1 MATPRHIIGIDLGT
15 TNCVLAFLEAGASG
29 YRPQVLPV
37 LQWDSPV
44 STVASRTLPS
54 FNYLTTSVDR
64 QSGFH
69 AEGAELPALD
79 GDWVPGIYARN
90 RMADT
95 PSRVI
100 HSAKSWLCHGGIDR
114 TAAILPWQS
123 EEIPP
128 KDRLS
133 PVQASSAYLVY
144 LKEAWNR
151 AHADAGP
158 EERFENQEIV
168 LTVPASFD
176 EAAQQLTLEAARMA
190 GYPERIS
197 LIEEPQAAFY
207 DWLGWG
213 RHVSELHDL
222 LDLVPE
228 RTARVLVCD
237 IGGGTTDLS
246 LFEVAGDPESP
257 TGLLLRRVAVSEHL
271 LLGGDNIDLTL
282 AYLFEQKLTGGKS
295 KLSGGQWSQLL
306 VQAREL
312 KERILSPVG
321 EERPVGEDP
330 ILSPFAKSAS
340 SPPFAKGGGG
350 GFDLASQNEIP
361 LNPPLQRGT
370 LTPPLQ
376 AGTFKQDPGEEEGS
390 APFTLTLAGTG
401 AGLFASTLSAS
412 ITAAEVRETVLEGF
426 FPECGAEERPGK
438 KMGGLR
444 EWGLPYAEDT
454 AVTRHL
460 AAFLEGRQVHA
471 VLYNGG
477 SVTPAFLRRRLTD
490 LVARWQGGQAPVE
503 LQNDAMAIA
512 VARGAARYG
521 QILQT
526 PRAGER
532 ITGGHAH
539 ALYLEVVRGKQKQ
552 LPTLVC
558 VLPKGMEAN
567 ESVRI
572 ENAEFDLLVNQLVRF
587 QCFFSNRRLHD
598 PAGEV
603 VTWRED
609 QFQPLPPLQTAI
621 HLPADRPKPA
631 NNRLRVTL
639 ECTLNELGLLQLFCV
654 ERDGPGRWRLD
665 FNLRRPVGD
674 EESVPAPEEAP
685 PKREL
690 TEAVGLV
697 LSLYGKKRDPNLPEA
712 RPRQLMRQLEK
723 TMAAPR
729 DSWDSATLRGL
740 WPAISQGMT
749 RRSRSVDHEESWLYL
764 AGFALRPGYG
774 FPLDESRIEELWRL
788 FDLGLAFPK
797 EKRVQVQ
804 WYLLW
809 RRTAG
814 GLNAR
819 RQEKILE
826 KILPMLPSQPE
837 TAEILYLAGSLERI
851 SLDQKMQL
859 VKLLSAALRKPQI
872 SNKIPYAWAL
882 GRLLSRIP
890 LYAGPETVL
899 PPVEVEK
906 LFRQMRE
913 LDWKASDYAPLNPL
927 FAQAARRTE
936 RRDIDLAPELRQ
948 EILQKMKESGARAEE
963 LQVVRETV
971 PVKDADRVR
980 QFGESLPSGLVL
992 VKAAS

>member
-1 MATPRHIIGIDLGT
+1 MTRPRYLIGIDLGT
-15 TNCVLAFLEAGASG
+15 TNTVLAYLDAGASG
-29 YRPQVLPV
+29 YQPQVLPV

-44 STVASRTLPS
+44 STVARQTLPS
-54 FNYLTTSVDR
+54 FNYLTTSLDR
-64 QSGFH
+64 QSGFR
-69 AEGAELPALD
+69 AESTEFPALP
-79 GDWVPGIYARN
+79 GDWVPGIYARK

-123 EEIPP
+123 EEVPP

-151 AHADAGP
+151 AHVDLGP
-158 EERFENQEIV
+158 EAQFENQEVV

-176 EAAQQLTLEAARMA
+176 EAAQQLTLEAARLA

-213 RHVSELHDL
+213 RHVSELLDL
-222 LDLVPE
+222 LELVPE

-246 LFEVAGDPESP
+246 LFEVAGDAQSAS
-257 TGLLLRRVAVSEHL
+257 GLALRRVAVSEHL
-271 LLGGDNIDLTL
+271 LLGGDNIDLAL
-282 AYLFEQKLTGGKS
+282 AHLFEQKLTGGQS
-295 KLSGGQWSQLL
+295 RLTGGQWNQLL
-306 VQAREL
+306 VQARDL
-312 KERILSPVG
+312 KERILVDHPQIS
-321 EERPVGEDP
+321 
-330 ILSPFAKSAS
+330 K
-340 SPPFAKGGGG
+340 
-350 GFDLASQNEIP
+350 
-361 LNPPLQRGT
+361 
-370 LTPPLQ
+370 
-376 AGTFKQDPGEEEGS
+376 EGS
-390 APFTLTLAGTG
+390 AGFTLTLAGAG

-412 ITAAEVRETVLEGF
+412 ITASEVRETVLEGF
-426 FPECGAEERPGK
+426 FPQCEAAERPRK
-438 KMGGLR
+438 KSGGLR

-460 AAFLEGRQVHA
+460 AGFLEGRQVHA

-477 SVTPAFLRRRLTD
+477 SVTPSFLRRRLTAM
-490 LVARWQGGQAPVE
+490 VARWQGGEAPVE
-503 LQNDAMAIA
+503 LQNDAIALA
-512 VARGAARYG
+512 VARGAARYC

-526 PRAGER
+526 PQAGER

-539 ALYLEVVRGKQKQ
+539 ALYLEVVQGKQKK
-552 LPTLVC
+552 LPCLIC

-567 ESVRI
+567 QSVRI
-572 ENAEFDLLVNQLVRF
+572 ENAEFDLLVNQSVRF
-587 QCFFSNRRLHD
+587 QCFFSNRRTSD
-598 PAGEV
+598 PAGQV
-603 VTWRED
+603 VQWREEE
-609 QFQPLPPLQTAI
+609 FQPLPPLQTAI
-621 HLPADRPKPA
+621 HLPSDRPKPA

-665 FNLRRPVGD
+665 FNLRRPVGED
-674 EESVPAPEEAP
+674 ESVQAPEDTPLKKELGEAI
-685 PKREL
+685 
-690 TEAVGLV
+690 GLI

-712 RPRQLMRQLEK
+712 KPRALMRQLEK
-723 TMAAPR
+723 TLGGAR

-740 WPAISQGMT
+740 WPAIAQGMT
-749 RRSRSVDHEESWLYL
+749 RRSRSVEHEESWLYL
-764 AGFALRPGYG
+764 AGYALRPGYG
-774 FPLDESRIEELWRL
+774 FPLDQSRIEELWRL
-788 FDLGLAFPK
+788 FDLGMAFPK
-797 EKRVQVQ
+797 EKRVLVQ

-826 KILPMLPSQPE
+826 LILPKLPAQPD
-837 TAEILYLAGSLERI
+837 TDEILYLAGSLERI
-851 SLDQKMQL
+851 SLHQKMQ
-859 VKLLSAALRKPQI
+859 VAKLLSAALRKPQVA
-872 SNKIPYAWAL
+872 NKVPYAWAL

-899 PPVEVEK
+899 PPLEVEK
-906 LFRQMRE
+906 LFGQLRE
-913 LDWKASDYAPLNPL
+913 LDWKEPLYAPLNPL
-927 FAQAARRTE
+927 FAQAARMTD
-936 RRDIDLAPELRQ
+936 RRDLDLAPELRQ
-948 EILQKMKESGARAEE
+948 EILQKMKVSGARPEE
-963 LQVVRETV
+963 LQVLRETV

-992 VKAAS
+992 VKGG

>member
-1 MATPRHIIGIDLGT
+1 MATPRYQIGIDLGT
-15 TNCVLAFLEAGASG
+15 TNCVLAYLDAGAPHLG
-29 YRPQVLPV
+29 PQVLPV
-37 LQWDSPV
+37 PQWDSPG
-44 STVASRTLPS
+44 STAESPTLPS
-54 FNYLTTSVDR
+54 FNYLTTSADR
-64 QSGFH
+64 QSGFQPGS
-69 AEGAELPALD
+69 AGVPAVE
-79 GDWVPGIYARN
+79 GDWVPGIFARN

-95 PSRVI
+95 PGRVI

-123 EEIPP
+123 AEVPP

-144 LKEAWNR
+144 LKEAWNL
-151 AHADAGP
+151 AHAAAGP
-158 EERFENQEIV
+158 QARFENQEIV
-168 LTVPASFD
+168 LAVPASFD

-190 GYPERIS
+190 GFPERIS

-207 DWLGWG
+207 DWLGSG
-213 RHVSELHDL
+213 AHVSELLDL

-228 RTARVLVCD
+228 RKARVLVCD

-246 LFEVAGDPESP
+246 LFEVAGDPQSP
-257 TGLLLRRVAVSEHL
+257 TGLALRRVAVSEHL

-282 AYLFEQKLTGGKS
+282 AYLFEQKLTGGKGR
-295 KLSGGQWSQLL
+295 LSGGQWNQLL

-312 KERILSPVG
+312 KERILM
-321 EERPVGEDP
+321 
-330 ILSPFAKSAS
+330 
-340 SPPFAKGGGG
+340 
-350 GFDLASQNEIP
+350 
-361 LNPPLQRGT
+361 
-370 LTPPLQ
+370 
-376 AGTFKQDPGEEEGS
+376 EEGKGE
-390 APFTLTLAGTG
+390 AGAAFTLTLAGAG

-412 ITAAEVRETVLEGF
+412 ISAAEVREIVLEGF
-426 FPECGAEERPGK
+426 FPDCEAAERPAK
-438 KMGGLR
+438 KGGGLR

-460 AAFLEGRQVHA
+460 AAFLEGRRVHA

-477 SVTPAFLRRRLTD
+477 TVTPAFLRRRLTG
-490 LVARWQGGQAPVE
+490 LVARWQGGQAPAV
-503 LQNDAMAIA
+503 LQNGAMALA

-521 QILQT
+521 HILQA
-526 PRAGER
+526 PGGGER
-532 ITGGHAH
+532 ITGGHAR
-539 ALYLEVVRGKQKQ
+539 ALYLEVVRGKQKNVPS
-552 LPTLVC
+552 LIC

-567 ESVRI
+567 QSVRI
-572 ENAEFDLLVNQLVRF
+572 ENAEFDLLVNQSVRF
-587 QCFFSNRRLHD
+587 QCFFSNRRLND

-603 VTWRED
+603 VPWREEE
-609 QFQPLPPLQTAI
+609 FQPLPPLQTAI
-621 HLPADRPKPA
+621 HLPAGRPKPA

-639 ECTLNELGLLQLFCV
+639 ECALNELGLLQLFCV

-665 FNLRRPVGD
+665 FNLRRPVGE
-674 EESVPAPEEAP
+674 EESVPAPEDAP

-690 TEAVGLV
+690 GEAVGLI
-697 LSLYGKKRDPNLPEA
+697 LSLYGKKRDPGLPEA
-712 RPRQLMRQLEK
+712 KPRQLVRQLEK
-723 TMAAPR
+723 TLGSPR
-729 DSWDSATLRGL
+729 EGWDSATLRGL

-774 FPLDESRIEELWRL
+774 FALDESRIEELWRL
-788 FDLGLAFPK
+788 FDLGMAFPR
-797 EKRVQVQ
+797 EKRVLVQ

-819 RQEKILE
+819 RQEKILD
-826 KILPMLPSQPE
+826 KILPMLPSQLE

-851 SLDQKMQL
+851 SLDRKLHL
-859 VKLLSAALRKPQI
+859 VKLLCAGLRKPQT
-872 SNKIPYAWAL
+872 SNRIPYAWAL

-890 LYAGPETVL
+890 LYAGPDVVL
-899 PPVEVEK
+899 PPSEVEK
-906 LFRQMRE
+906 LFRQVRE
-913 LDWKASDYAPLNPL
+913 LDWKDPAYAPLNPL

-948 EILQKMKESGARAEE
+948 EILQKMKDAGARPEE

-992 VKAAS
+992 VNMQPKA

>member
-1 MATPRHIIGIDLGT
+1 MTKPRYLIGIDLGT
-15 TNCVLAFLEAGASG
+15 TNTVLAYLDAGAPG
-29 YRPQVLPV
+29 YQPQVLPV

-44 STVASRTLPS
+44 STVARQTLPS
-54 FNYLTTSVDR
+54 FNYLTTSLDR

-69 AEGAELPALD
+69 AESTGFPVLP

-114 TAAILPWQS
+114 TAAMLPWQS
-123 EEIPP
+123 DEVPP

-133 PVQASSAYLVY
+133 PVEASRAYLVY
-144 LKEAWNR
+144 LREAWNR
-151 AHADAGP
+151 AHADLGP
-158 EERFENQEIV
+158 EAQFENQEVV

-213 RHVSELHDL
+213 RHVSELLDL
-222 LDLVPE
+222 LELVPD

-246 LFEVAGDPESP
+246 LFEVAGDAQSP
-257 TGLLLRRVAVSEHL
+257 SGLALRRVAVSEHL
-271 LLGGDNIDLTL
+271 LLGGDNIDLAL
-282 AYLFEQKLTGGKS
+282 AHLFEQKLTGGKS
-295 KLSGGQWSQLL
+295 RLTGGQWNQLL
-306 VQAREL
+306 VQARDL
-312 KERILSPVG
+312 KERILV
-321 EERPVGEDP
+321 DH
-330 ILSPFAKSAS
+330 
-340 SPPFAKGGGG
+340 
-350 GFDLASQNEIP
+350 
-361 LNPPLQRGT
+361 PPLG
-370 LTPPLQ
+370 
-376 AGTFKQDPGEEEGS
+376 KGES
-390 APFTLTLAGTG
+390 AAFTLTLAGAG

-426 FPECGAEERPGK
+426 FPQCEAAERPRK
-438 KMGGLR
+438 KSGGLR

-460 AAFLEGRQVHA
+460 AGFLEGRRVHA

-490 LVARWQGGQAPVE
+490 MVARWQGGEAPVE
-503 LQNDAMAIA
+503 LQNDAMALA
-512 VARGAARYG
+512 VARGAARYC

-526 PRAGER
+526 PQAGER

-539 ALYLEVVRGKQKQ
+539 ALYLEVVQGKQKKVPS
-552 LPTLVC
+552 LIC

-567 ESVRI
+567 QSVRI
-572 ENAEFDLLVNQLVRF
+572 ENAEFDLLVNQSVRF
-587 QCFFSNRRLHD
+587 QCFFSNRRTGD
-598 PAGEV
+598 PAGQV
-603 VTWRED
+603 VQWREEE
-609 QFQPLPPLQTAI
+609 FQPLPPLQTAI
-621 HLPADRPKPA
+621 HLPSDRPKPA

-639 ECTLNELGLLQLFCV
+639 ECSLNELGLLQLFCV

-665 FNLRRPVGD
+665 FNLRRPVGE
-674 EESVPAPEEAP
+674 EESVQAPEDTP
-685 PKREL
+685 PKKEL
-690 TEAVGLV
+690 GEAIGLI

-712 RPRQLMRQLEK
+712 KPRALMRQLEK
-723 TMAAPR
+723 TLGGAR

-740 WPAISQGMT
+740 WPAIAQGMT
-749 RRSRSVDHEESWLYL
+749 RRSRSVEHEESWLYL
-764 AGFALRPGYG
+764 AGYALRPGYG

-788 FDLGLAFPK
+788 FDLGMAFPK
-797 EKRVQVQ
+797 EKRVLVQ

-809 RRTAG
+809 RRSAG

-826 KILPMLPSQPE
+826 LILPKLPAQPD
-837 TAEILYLAGSLERI
+837 TDEILYLAGSLERI
-851 SLDQKMQL
+851 SLHQKMQV
-859 VKLLSAALRKPQI
+859 VKLLSAALRKPQVV
-872 SNKIPYAWAL
+872 NKVPYAWAL

-899 PPVEVEK
+899 PPLEVEK
-906 LFRQMRE
+906 LFGQLRE
-913 LDWKASDYAPLNPL
+913 LDWKEPLYAPLNPL
-927 FAQAARRTE
+927 FAQAARMTD

-948 EILQKMKESGARAEE
+948 EILQKMKVSGGRPEE

-992 VKAAS
+992 VKGG